1 MIYSEVSGTISEIL
15 VSRDQ
20 IVEKETDLLIIECMK
35 MLIPVT
41 TKNRGKIIDIY
52 VKEND
57 IWERESENKQ
67 NLKQAIASVA
77 NKQFHK
83 IKDWEN
89 NNPGWENSEKGTQ
102 KYIELI
108 KEVTS
113 GTDTDD
119 DKSTNRII
127 KSIAKEVIIEK

>member
-41 TKNRGKIIDIY
+41 TKKRGKIISIY

-57 IWERESENKQ
+57 I
-67 NLKQAIASVA
+67 
-77 NKQFHK
+77 
-83 IKDWEN
+83 
-89 NNPGWENSEKGTQ
+89 
-102 KYIELI
+102 I
-108 KEVTS
+108 KE
-113 GTDTDD
+113 G
-119 DKSTNRII
+119 DKLIDINYDI
-127 KSIAKEVIIEK
+127 

>member
-41 TKNRGKIIDIY
+41 TKKRGKIIDIY

-57 IWERESENKQ
+57 IINEGD
-67 NLKQAIASVA
+67 I
-77 NKQFHK
+77 
-83 IKDWEN
+83 
-89 NNPGWENSEKGTQ
+89 
-102 KYIELI
+102 LI
-108 KEVTS
+108 
-113 GTDTDD
+113 DI
-119 DKSTNRII
+119 NYNI
-127 KSIAKEVIIEK
+127 